1 MGPRQ
6 GFNDQCLGVIASRL
20 HHAAF
25 AAGDVI
31 FEYGERGSEMFF
43 LVEGAVVLYAGQRP
57 PTPNDKGIQQ
67 DKQGSNVGAVDLAA
81 GERIAG
87 NGDVFGEGGLFP
99 EELGPIRLE
108 SAKALSFVS
117 AYVLT
122 AASLREIEAEFPA
135 VYFRVACDALPSPST
150 SAVLACLLAL
160 VFVLLNLDTRVANKS
175 KLR

>member
-1 MGPRQ
+1 
-6 GFNDQCLGVIASRL
+6 
-20 HHAAF
+20 
-25 AAGDVI
+25 
-31 FEYGERGSEMFF
+31 MFF

-135 VYFRVACDALPSPST
+135 VYFLVACDALPSPST
-150 SAVLACLLAL
+150 SAVLACLLAS
-160 VFVLLNLDTRVANKS
+160 VFVLLNLDTRVANES
-175 KLR
+175 KLRLLCNADQHYQHGMCCEPAGVFFLLRSHYYFLLSPTTLR